1 MNLADTGR
9 PTLWLINERGAMPS
23 QSPGAILDARYSEEA
38 ANATP
43 WPDAMA
49 FLEQAGL
56 LDANCWRRALAT
68 ARRPC

>member
-1 MNLADTGR
+1 
-9 PTLWLINERGAMPS
+9 MPS

-56 LDANCWRRALAT
+56 LDANCWRRALA
-68 ARRPC
+68 APRGPC